1 MGIHTKEKLF
11 LCSNCD
17 MLFLEEQQL
26 VQHRKVH
33 LNMDNSCNICDY
45 ICDNKRKF
53 DYHIKAQASFVCK
66 NCDFLSI
73 TKYI

>member
-1 MGIHTKEKLF
+1 MGIYTKEKLF

-26 VQHRKVH
+26 VQRRNVH

-45 ICDNKRKF
+45 ICDNQRTF
-53 DYHIKAQASFVCK
+53 DYHIKAHASHTFMCV
-66 NCDFLSI
+66 
-73 TKYI
+73 